1 VTRRTTWS
9 TVVTVAVV
17 LVATGCTSS
26 PAEKSAPVPGVTG
39 STITIG
45 STQPLS
51 GVVAAGYG
59 EISRASAAYF
69 RFVNDHG
76 GIHGR
81 NIDYMYVDDAYNPKR
96 TVRQTRKLVRDE
108 DVFAVFNALGTA
120 THQRVVEFLDEEQ
133 VPDLFVASGCS
144 CWDSPHAH
152 PLTFGWQPSYVV
164 EGKILADFIA
174 SRFAGKKV
182 GVFYQD
188 DDFGR
193 DGLKGIR
200 KVLPAKRV
208 VAAQAYDP
216 SHTKITA
223 QVRKLQTAGAD
234 IVVSFT
240 IPAFTAILK
249 LNMLKLHYDPRLVVS
264 SAGSDPRTVA
274 GLLEAIAAKVGFK
287 VRGARLIQGLVT
299 DGFLP
304 TAGDRH
310 NSWVQL
316 FREVHDRYIPTLPF
330 DGNVIYGMAAAY
342 TFAQALQAAGDD
354 PTRAGLVA
362 AVERGLPAGP
372 GLTPLGYSDS
382 SHSGFTGAQVGIVK
396 GQAVS
401 YIGRPATTD
410 DGAGRVR
417 RYSGPPASA
426 PTGGIPTG

>member
-1 VTRRTTWS
+1 VNRRATWPS
-9 TVVTVAVV
+9 VGTVAIV
-17 LVATGCTSS
+17 LTAAACTSS
-26 PAEKSAPVPGVTG
+26 PVEKSAPVPGVTG

-69 RFVNDHG
+69 QFVNDHG

-81 NIDYMYVDDAYNPKR
+81 NIDYKYVDDAYNPER
-96 TVRQTRKLVRDE
+96 TVRQTHKLVRDE

-120 THQRVVEFLDEEQ
+120 THQRVVDFLNREQ
-133 VPDLFVASGCS
+133 VPDLFVASGCK

-164 EGKILADFIA
+164 EGKILGDFIE
-174 SRFAGKKV
+174 SRFAGKQV
-182 GVFYQD
+182 GVFYQN

-193 DGLKGIR
+193 DGLEGIR
-200 KVLPAKRV
+200 KVLPAKRI
-208 VAAQAYDP
+208 VAAQSYDP
-216 SHTKITA
+216 RHTKITA

-234 IVVSFT
+234 VVVSFT

-264 SAGSDPRTVA
+264 SAGSDPRTIA

-287 VRGARLIQGLVT
+287 VHGARLIQGLVT
-299 DGFLP
+299 DGFVP
-304 TAGDRH
+304 AAGDRR

-316 FREVHDRYIPTLPF
+316 FRDVHDRYIPTLPF
-330 DGNVIYGMAAAY
+330 DGNVVYGMAAAY
-342 TFAQALQAAGDD
+342 TFTQALQAAGED

-362 AVERGLPAGP
+362 AIERGLPAGP
-372 GLTPLGYSDS
+372 GLVPLGYSDS
-382 SHSGFTGAQVGIVK
+382 SHRGFTGAQVGIVK

-401 YIGRPATTD
+401 YVGKPVTTD
-410 DGAGRVR
+410 DGGGPVR
-417 RYSGPPASA
+417 RYSRPPAAA